1 MSAPAFQLA
10 RAGAFALALAAAAT
24 WQRLAPH
31 ARHRGSL
38 RVNAGLWALDAA
50 IVGGVCGTCA
60 LAAAEWAARR
70 GVGIAHALAAPWWV
84 ATPASVLGL
93 DLVSYLWHRANHG
106 VALLWRFHRVHHSDP
121 SFTVS
126 TGLRFHPGELL
137 LSLPVRLLAV
147 VLLGAPAAAV
157 LAFEAVFAFAN
168 LVEHGDIDLPPR
180 LERAV
185 DRLVVTPAL
194 HRIHHSRLP
203 PERDRNFGTILIVWD
218 RLLGTH
224 RPNRSAA
231 RVDVG
236 LDDTGTPRGLW
247 DALRLP
253 LAPLG
258 PRC

>member
-1 MSAPAFQLA
+1 MSAPEFQLA
-10 RAGAFALALAAAAT
+10 RAGAFGLALATAAT
-24 WQRLAPH
+24 LQRLAPH
-31 ARHRGSL
+31 AGHRGSL
-38 RVNAGLWALDAA
+38 RVNAALWALDAA

-60 LAAAEWAARR
+60 LAAADWAARQ
-70 GVGIAHALAAPWWV
+70 GLGLLHALAAPWWV
-84 ATPASVLGL
+84 AMASSVLGL
-93 DLVSYLWHRANHG
+93 DFVSYLWHRANHE
-106 VALLWRFHRVHHSDP
+106 VAVLWRFHRVHHSDP

-180 LERAV
+180 LERGA

-194 HRIHHSRLP
+194 HRIHHARLP

-224 RPNRSAA
+224 RPSRSAA
-231 RVDVG
+231 RVAVG
-236 LDDTGTPRGLW
+236 LDETAAPRGLW

-258 PRC
+258 PRR